1 MHIEPALVDTTKIFL
16 SYATAT
22 AALGYMTKLAW
33 DMVRQEGIAA
43 LLARSVITA
52 LLVFAF
58 FEVLPTHPVGVSEV
72 HLILGSTLLLVFGA
86 APAAIGLAAGLAVQS
101 LFFAPDDL
109 PQYGMNVTTLL
120 VPLFAIQALARRV
133 IAPATPYVDIRYAQ
147 ALKLSVAYQGG
158 IVVWVGFWALYGQG
172 FAAENIEDAFPLPDV
187 LMHGKEPT
195 EVYML
200 RVDGE
205 SMRDAGIR
213 DGDIL
218 VVNHN
223 CNCVN
228 GDIVVARVHGESA
241 TVKRFFREKDRV
253 RLQPENDLFDP
264 IYVPFD
270 EVEISGKVIGLLRS
284 I

>member
-1 MHIEPALVDTTKIFL
+1 MKKLADPQQVILDYMISFTEEHAYPPSVREICAAVGLK
-16 SYATAT
+16 STAT
-22 AALGYMTKLAW
+22 VHTHLRNLEKRGL
-33 DMVRQEGIAA
+33 
-43 LLARSVITA
+43 ITRDPSKQRA
-52 LLVFAF
+52 VFINTDQ
-58 FEVLPTHPVGVSEV
+58 LPDRPEKHYAVP
-72 HLILGSTLLLVFGA
+72 LIGRV
-86 APAAIGLAAGLAVQS
+86 AAGIPMLA
-101 LFFAPDDL
+101 
-109 PQYGMNVTTLL
+109 T
-120 VPLFAIQALARRV
+120 
-133 IAPATPYVDIRYAQ
+133 
-147 ALKLSVAYQGG
+147 
-158 IVVWVGFWALYGQG
+158 
-172 FAAENIEDAFPLPDV
+172 ENIEDAFPLPDV
-187 LMHGKEPT
+187 LMHGKEPE

-228 GDIVVARVHGESA
+228 GDIVVARVQGESA

-253 RLQPENDLFDP
+253 RLQPENDLFEP

>member
-1 MHIEPALVDTTKIFL
+1 MKKLADPQQVILDYMISFTEEHAYPPSVREICAAVGLK
-16 SYATAT
+16 STAT
-22 AALGYMTKLAW
+22 VHTHLRNLEKRGLITRDPSKQRAVFINT
-33 DMVRQEGIAA
+33 D
-43 LLARSVITA
+43 LLPEREEKQYAVP
-52 LLVFAF
+52 LVGR
-58 FEVLPTHPVGVSEV
+58 V
-72 HLILGSTLLLVFGA
+72 
-86 APAAIGLAAGLAVQS
+86 AAGLPM
-101 LFFAPDDL
+101 L
-109 PQYGMNVTTLL
+109 
-120 VPLFAIQALARRV
+120 
-133 IAPATPYVDIRYAQ
+133 
-147 ALKLSVAYQGG
+147 
-158 IVVWVGFWALYGQG
+158 
-172 FAAENIEDAFPLPDV
+172 AAENIEDAFPLPDV

-253 RLQPENDLFDP
+253 RLQPDNDLFDP

>member
-1 MHIEPALVDTTKIFL
+1 MKKLADPQQVILDYMISFTEEHAYPPSVREICAAVGLK
-16 SYATAT
+16 STAT
-22 AALGYMTKLAW
+22 VHTHLRNLEKRGLITRDPSKQRAVFINT
-33 DMVRQEGIAA
+33 D
-43 LLARSVITA
+43 LLPEREEKQYAVP
-52 LLVFAF
+52 LVGR
-58 FEVLPTHPVGVSEV
+58 V
-72 HLILGSTLLLVFGA
+72 
-86 APAAIGLAAGLAVQS
+86 AAGLPM
-101 LFFAPDDL
+101 L
-109 PQYGMNVTTLL
+109 
-120 VPLFAIQALARRV
+120 
-133 IAPATPYVDIRYAQ
+133 
-147 ALKLSVAYQGG
+147 
-158 IVVWVGFWALYGQG
+158 
-172 FAAENIEDAFPLPDV
+172 AAENIEDAFPLPDV
-187 LMHGKEPT
+187 LMHGKEPE

-253 RLQPENDLFDP
+253 RLQPENDLFEP
-264 IYVPFD
+264 IYVPYD

>member
-1 MHIEPALVDTTKIFL
+1 MKKLADPQQVILDYMISFTEEHAYPPSVREICAAVGLK
-16 SYATAT
+16 STAT
-22 AALGYMTKLAW
+22 VHTHLRNLEKRGLITRDPSKQRAVFINTDLLPEKETKPYA
-33 DMVRQEGIAA
+33 VP
-43 LLARSVITA
+43 
-52 LLVFAF
+52 LVGR
-58 FEVLPTHPVGVSEV
+58 V
-72 HLILGSTLLLVFGA
+72 
-86 APAAIGLAAGLAVQS
+86 AAGLPM
-101 LFFAPDDL
+101 L
-109 PQYGMNVTTLL
+109 
-120 VPLFAIQALARRV
+120 
-133 IAPATPYVDIRYAQ
+133 
-147 ALKLSVAYQGG
+147 
-158 IVVWVGFWALYGQG
+158 
-172 FAAENIEDAFPLPDV
+172 AAENIEDAFPLPDV
-187 LMHGKEPT
+187 LMHGKEPE

-223 CNCVN
+223 CSCTN
-228 GDIVVARVHGESA
+228 GDIVVARVQGESA

-253 RLQPENDLFDP
+253 RLQPENELFEP

>member
-1 MHIEPALVDTTKIFL
+1 MKKLADPQEVILYYMISFTEEHAYPPSVREICAAVGLK
-16 SYATAT
+16 STAT
-22 AALGYMTKLAW
+22 VHTHLRNLEKRGLITRDPSKQRAVFINT
-33 DMVRQEGIAA
+33 D
-43 LLARSVITA
+43 LLPEREEKQYAVP
-52 LLVFAF
+52 LVGR
-58 FEVLPTHPVGVSEV
+58 V
-72 HLILGSTLLLVFGA
+72 
-86 APAAIGLAAGLAVQS
+86 AAGLPM
-101 LFFAPDDL
+101 L
-109 PQYGMNVTTLL
+109 
-120 VPLFAIQALARRV
+120 
-133 IAPATPYVDIRYAQ
+133 
-147 ALKLSVAYQGG
+147 
-158 IVVWVGFWALYGQG
+158 
-172 FAAENIEDAFPLPDV
+172 AAENIEDAFPLPDV
-187 LMHGKEPT
+187 LMHGKEPE

-253 RLQPENDLFDP
+253 RLQPENDLFEP

>member
-1 MHIEPALVDTTKIFL
+1 MKKLADPQQVILDYMISFTEEHAYPPSVREICAAVGLK
-16 SYATAT
+16 STAT
-22 AALGYMTKLAW
+22 VHTHLRNLEKRGL
-33 DMVRQEGIAA
+33 
-43 LLARSVITA
+43 ITRDPA
-52 LLVFAF
+52 KQRAVFINTDQ
-58 FEVLPTHPVGVSEV
+58 LPEKEEKQYKVP
-72 HLILGSTLLLVFGA
+72 LIGRV
-86 APAAIGLAAGLAVQS
+86 AAGLPM
-101 LFFAPDDL
+101 L
-109 PQYGMNVTTLL
+109 
-120 VPLFAIQALARRV
+120 
-133 IAPATPYVDIRYAQ
+133 
-147 ALKLSVAYQGG
+147 
-158 IVVWVGFWALYGQG
+158 
-172 FAAENIEDAFPLPDV
+172 AAENIEDAFPLPDV
-187 LMHGKEPT
+187 LMHGKEPE

-223 CNCVN
+223 CSCTN
-228 GDIVVARVHGESA
+228 GDIVVARVQGESA

-253 RLQPENDLFDP
+253 RLQPENELFEP

>member
-1 MHIEPALVDTTKIFL
+1 MKKLADPQQVILDYMISFTEEHAYPPSVREICAAVGLK
-16 SYATAT
+16 STAT
-22 AALGYMTKLAW
+22 VHTHLRNLEKRGL
-33 DMVRQEGIAA
+33 
-43 LLARSVITA
+43 ITRDPA
-52 LLVFAF
+52 KQRAVFINTDQ
-58 FEVLPTHPVGVSEV
+58 LPEKEEKQYKVP
-72 HLILGSTLLLVFGA
+72 LIGRV
-86 APAAIGLAAGLAVQS
+86 AAGLPM
-101 LFFAPDDL
+101 L
-109 PQYGMNVTTLL
+109 
-120 VPLFAIQALARRV
+120 
-133 IAPATPYVDIRYAQ
+133 
-147 ALKLSVAYQGG
+147 
-158 IVVWVGFWALYGQG
+158 
-172 FAAENIEDAFPLPDV
+172 AAENIEDAFPLPDM
-187 LMHGKEPT
+187 LMHGKEPE

-223 CNCVN
+223 CSCTN
-228 GDIVVARVHGESA
+228 GDIVVARVQGESA

-253 RLQPENDLFDP
+253 RLQPENDLFEP

>member
-1 MHIEPALVDTTKIFL
+1 MKKLADPQQVILDYMISFTEEHAYPPSVREICAAVGLK
-16 SYATAT
+16 STAT
-22 AALGYMTKLAW
+22 VHTHLRNLEKRGL
-33 DMVRQEGIAA
+33 
-43 LLARSVITA
+43 ITRDPA
-52 LLVFAF
+52 KQRAVFINTDQ
-58 FEVLPTHPVGVSEV
+58 LPEKEEKQYKVP
-72 HLILGSTLLLVFGA
+72 LIGRV
-86 APAAIGLAAGLAVQS
+86 AAGLPM
-101 LFFAPDDL
+101 L
-109 PQYGMNVTTLL
+109 
-120 VPLFAIQALARRV
+120 
-133 IAPATPYVDIRYAQ
+133 
-147 ALKLSVAYQGG
+147 
-158 IVVWVGFWALYGQG
+158 
-172 FAAENIEDAFPLPDV
+172 AAENIEDAFPLPDV
-187 LMHGKEPT
+187 LMHGKEPE

-223 CNCVN
+223 CSCTS
-228 GDIVVARVHGESA
+228 GDIVVARVQGESA

-253 RLQPENDLFDP
+253 RLQPENDLFEP

>member
-1 MHIEPALVDTTKIFL
+1 MKKLDDPQQVILDYMISFTEEHAYPPSVREICAAVGLK
-16 SYATAT
+16 STAT
-22 AALGYMTKLAW
+22 VHTHLRNLEKRGLITRDPSKQRAVFINT
-33 DMVRQEGIAA
+33 D
-43 LLARSVITA
+43 LLPEREEKQFAIP
-52 LLVFAF
+52 LVGR
-58 FEVLPTHPVGVSEV
+58 V
-72 HLILGSTLLLVFGA
+72 
-86 APAAIGLAAGLAVQS
+86 AAGLPM
-101 LFFAPDDL
+101 L
-109 PQYGMNVTTLL
+109 
-120 VPLFAIQALARRV
+120 
-133 IAPATPYVDIRYAQ
+133 
-147 ALKLSVAYQGG
+147 
-158 IVVWVGFWALYGQG
+158 
-172 FAAENIEDAFPLPDV
+172 AAENIEDAFPLPDV

>member
-1 MHIEPALVDTTKIFL
+1 MKKLADPQQVILDYMISFTEEHAYPPSVREICAAVGLK
-16 SYATAT
+16 STAT
-22 AALGYMTKLAW
+22 VHTHLRNLEKRGL
-33 DMVRQEGIAA
+33 
-43 LLARSVITA
+43 ITRDPSKQRA
-52 LLVFAF
+52 VFINTDQLPDRVEKQYAVPLVGH
-58 FEVLPTHPVGVSEV
+58 V
-72 HLILGSTLLLVFGA
+72 
-86 APAAIGLAAGLAVQS
+86 AAGIPML
-101 LFFAPDDL
+101 
-109 PQYGMNVTTLL
+109 
-120 VPLFAIQALARRV
+120 
-133 IAPATPYVDIRYAQ
+133 
-147 ALKLSVAYQGG
+147 
-158 IVVWVGFWALYGQG
+158 
-172 FAAENIEDAFPLPDV
+172 AAENIEDAFPLPDV
-187 LMHGKEPT
+187 LMHGKEPE

-223 CNCVN
+223 CSCTN
-228 GDIVVARVHGESA
+228 GDIVVARVQGESA

-253 RLQPENDLFDP
+253 RLQPENELFEP

>member
-1 MHIEPALVDTTKIFL
+1 MKKLADPQQVILDYMISFTEEHAYPPSVREICAAVGLK
-16 SYATAT
+16 STAT
-22 AALGYMTKLAW
+22 VHTHLRNLEKRGL
-33 DMVRQEGIAA
+33 
-43 LLARSVITA
+43 ITRDPA
-52 LLVFAF
+52 KQRAVFINTDQLPDREAKQYKVPLVGR
-58 FEVLPTHPVGVSEV
+58 V
-72 HLILGSTLLLVFGA
+72 
-86 APAAIGLAAGLAVQS
+86 AAGLPM
-101 LFFAPDDL
+101 L
-109 PQYGMNVTTLL
+109 
-120 VPLFAIQALARRV
+120 
-133 IAPATPYVDIRYAQ
+133 
-147 ALKLSVAYQGG
+147 
-158 IVVWVGFWALYGQG
+158 
-172 FAAENIEDAFPLPDV
+172 AAENIEDAFPLPDV
-187 LMHGKEPT
+187 LMHGKEPE

-223 CNCVN
+223 CSCTN
-228 GDIVVARVHGESA
+228 GDIVVARVQGESA

-253 RLQPENDLFDP
+253 RLQPENELFEP

>member
-1 MHIEPALVDTTKIFL
+1 MKKLADPQQVILDYMISFTEEHAYPPSVREICAAVGLK
-16 SYATAT
+16 STAT
-22 AALGYMTKLAW
+22 VHTHLRNLEKRGL
-33 DMVRQEGIAA
+33 
-43 LLARSVITA
+43 ITRDPA
-52 LLVFAF
+52 KQRAVFINTDQLPDREAKHYKVPLVGR
-58 FEVLPTHPVGVSEV
+58 V
-72 HLILGSTLLLVFGA
+72 
-86 APAAIGLAAGLAVQS
+86 AAGLPM
-101 LFFAPDDL
+101 L
-109 PQYGMNVTTLL
+109 
-120 VPLFAIQALARRV
+120 
-133 IAPATPYVDIRYAQ
+133 
-147 ALKLSVAYQGG
+147 
-158 IVVWVGFWALYGQG
+158 
-172 FAAENIEDAFPLPDV
+172 AAENIEDAFPLPDV
-187 LMHGKEPT
+187 LMHGKEPE

-223 CNCVN
+223 CSCTN
-228 GDIVVARVHGESA
+228 GDIVVARVQGESA

-253 RLQPENDLFDP
+253 RLQPENDLFEP

>member
-1 MHIEPALVDTTKIFL
+1 MKKLADPQQVILDYMISFTEEHAYPPSVREICAAVGLK
-16 SYATAT
+16 STAT
-22 AALGYMTKLAW
+22 VHTHLRNLEKRGL
-33 DMVRQEGIAA
+33 
-43 LLARSVITA
+43 ITRDSA
-52 LLVFAF
+52 KQRAVFINTDQ
-58 FEVLPTHPVGVSEV
+58 LPDREAKQYKVP
-72 HLILGSTLLLVFGA
+72 LIGRV
-86 APAAIGLAAGLAVQS
+86 AAGLPM
-101 LFFAPDDL
+101 L
-109 PQYGMNVTTLL
+109 
-120 VPLFAIQALARRV
+120 
-133 IAPATPYVDIRYAQ
+133 
-147 ALKLSVAYQGG
+147 
-158 IVVWVGFWALYGQG
+158 
-172 FAAENIEDAFPLPDV
+172 AAENIEDAFPLPDV
-187 LMHGKEPT
+187 LMHGKEPE

-223 CNCVN
+223 CSCTN
-228 GDIVVARVHGESA
+228 GDIVVARVQGESA

-253 RLQPENDLFDP
+253 RLQPENDLFEP

>member
-1 MHIEPALVDTTKIFL
+1 MKKLADPQQVILDYMISFTEGHAYPPSVREICAAVGLK
-16 SYATAT
+16 STAT
-22 AALGYMTKLAW
+22 VHTHLRNLEKRGL
-33 DMVRQEGIAA
+33 
-43 LLARSVITA
+43 ITRDPA
-52 LLVFAF
+52 KQRAVFINTDQ
-58 FEVLPTHPVGVSEV
+58 LPEKEEKQYKVP
-72 HLILGSTLLLVFGA
+72 LIGRV
-86 APAAIGLAAGLAVQS
+86 AAGLPM
-101 LFFAPDDL
+101 L
-109 PQYGMNVTTLL
+109 
-120 VPLFAIQALARRV
+120 
-133 IAPATPYVDIRYAQ
+133 
-147 ALKLSVAYQGG
+147 
-158 IVVWVGFWALYGQG
+158 
-172 FAAENIEDAFPLPDV
+172 AAENIEDAFPLPDV
-187 LMHGKEPT
+187 LMHGKEPE

-223 CNCVN
+223 CSCTN
-228 GDIVVARVHGESA
+228 GDIVVARVQGESA

-253 RLQPENDLFDP
+253 RLQPENELFEP